1 MKTNAISKV
10 LSLAAIGL
18 LSITAARASD
28 LAPQPKIDA
37 CVAEVSARAD
47 FSDASVVRHDIV
59 SEQHR
64 PRRHRL
70 VIDTKVYDG
79 TQMLRAYEAVCIVA
93 SDAEPVKFE
102 LNEIVA
108 GR

>member
-1 MKTNAISKV
+1 MNSSILRKT
-10 LSLAAIGL
+10 LAVATTSL
-18 LSITAARASD
+18 LSVAVAHASD

-37 CVAEVSARAD
+37 CVAAVSAEAN

-70 VIDTKVYDG
+70 LIDTRVYDG
-79 TQMLRAYEAVCIVA
+79 DQVLREYEAVCIVA
-93 SDAEPVKFE
+93 TDAEPVKFR
-102 LNEIVA
+102 LNEVVA
-108 GR
+108 AR

>member
-1 MKTNAISKV
+1 MRSTTLSQV
-10 LSLAAIGL
+10 LSLAALGL
-18 LSITAARASD
+18 LSVTAARASD

-37 CVAEVSARAD
+37 CVAAVSARAD
-47 FSDASVVRHDIV
+47 FSDASVVRYDIV

-70 VIDTKVYDG
+70 VIDTRVYDG
-79 TQMLRAYEAVCIVA
+79 NEMLREYEAVCIVA
-93 SDAEPVKFE
+93 TDAEPVKFE

-108 GR
+108 SR